1 MVCHDLGANKVQM
14 GDSEYCTFVFDHVFY
29 SASTQAEIFEC
40 VGKPIVEDV
49 LAGYNGTVLAYGQ
62 TGSGKTHSM
71 MGVLGDPEQEGLIPR
86 SSSLIFQSILSD
98 EAGTEFTIKISML
111 EIYKEALKDLLYV
124 SEEKLK
130 IKETAEGISVT
141 GLTEEYVGSEQELM
155 DRIEFGQENRTV
167 ACTKMNSRSS
177 RSHQLFIIKVHQC
190 CEDGVQKV
198 GTLNL
203 VDLAGSE
210 KISASGVKGLG
221 LEEAKKINLS
231 LSMLGHVIHQLSQ
244 GASHIPYRDSK
255 LTRLL
260 QESLGGNFKTRLLV
274 ACSPHIRNLE
284 ESISTLKFAQRAK
297 TVKTK
302 AKMNLKE
309 APDVVIARLTKQLEE
324 AFAYIEELKR
334 MLAKNG
340 DIPINII
347 TVQSEL
353 QLSQTDF
360 QPEESPE
367 TSQTDR
373 PKPENSAQDLPTEAE
388 IDPPSS
394 ALPGRVYTKPKGRS
408 FTHFQRRFHPN
419 SPTAFQPA
427 PNFPESNFL
436 HLHQVPNSD
445 TLASNSDLFSGFP
458 ALTGTNSLANLQFP
472 AFQAISPQLDVIPD
486 IAEEDSGRFAEIGE
500 IQRSWEAL
508 RRQYSLHLREFQR
521 QIEDLK
527 AQKLSLKQK
536 NSLLREQNQSLEQ
549 FIMTHLDLC
558 HQKRQGKGVFSE
570 GVDREQET
578 AVLKR
583 EVRGLTQRLLDAE
596 NRAAVAGEQKQPNWM
611 EMEEI
616 ISCDSS
622 FVTII
627 QATEVFND
635 VKSTPS
641 YSIMHTLPIDTEYL
655 ATLSASEAADPSF
668 QLTNQI
674 AQ

>member
-1 MVCHDLGANKVQM
+1 M

-29 SASTQAEIFEC
+29 STSTQAEIFEC

-71 MGVLGDPEQEGLIPR
+71 MGVLGDAEQSGLIPR
-86 SSSLIFQSILSD
+86 SASLIFQSILSD

-124 SEEKLK
+124 SDEKLK

-141 GLTEEYVGSEQELM
+141 GLTEEYVGSEEELM
-155 DRIEFGQENRTV
+155 DRIEYGQENRTV

-190 CEDGVQKV
+190 CADGVEKV

-284 ESISTLKFAQRAK
+284 ETISTLKFAQRAK

-302 AKMNLKE
+302 AKMNLRE
-309 APDVVIARLTKQLEE
+309 APDVVIARLTKQLEQ

-334 MLAKNG
+334 MLGKNG

-347 TVQSEL
+347 TVQSEM
-353 QLSQTDF
+353 QLSSSQRDF
-360 QPEESPE
+360 QPEESPD

-373 PKPENSAQDLPTEAE
+373 PSPKLEDGASSVPAE
-388 IDPPSS
+388 GEPQAETST
-394 ALPGRVYTKPKGRS
+394 LNRVYKKPKNRS
-408 FTHFQRRFHPN
+408 LTHIQRRFRPL
-419 SPTAFQPA
+419 SPDCPSAFQKDP
-427 PNFPESNFL
+427 PFPPFSDSNFL
-436 HLHQVPNSD
+436 HLDQLHSSE
-445 TLASNSDLFSGFP
+445 TFTSESDLFPS
-458 ALTGTNSLANLQFP
+458 FP
-472 AFQAISPQLDVIPD
+472 AFLGKNSLSGRPFLLSQPNFPQLDVIPD
-486 IAEEDSGRFAEIGE
+486 IGEEDSGKPAGLED
-500 IQRSWEAL
+500 IQRNWEAL
-508 RRQYSLHLREFQR
+508 RMQYSLHLRELQR
-521 QIEDLK
+521 QIQDLNGQK
-527 AQKLSLKQK
+527 ASLKQK

-549 FIMTHLDLC
+549 FMMGHLDLC
-558 HQKRQGKGVFSE
+558 HQKKQRKVALSE
-570 GVDREQET
+570 INYKDRETE
-578 AVLKR
+578 VLKR
-583 EVRGLTQRLLDAE
+583 EVRGLTQRLLE
-596 NRAAVAGEQKQPNWM
+596 TESRAALAVEQKQPNWA

-616 ISCDSS
+616 VSCNSS
-622 FVTII
+622 FVRTI
-627 QATEVFND
+627 QATEMFND
-635 VKSTPS
+635 VKSSSS
-641 YSIMHTLPIDTEYL
+641 YTIMHTLPVDAESLASLSPTE
-655 ATLSASEAADPSF
+655 AGDPSF
-668 QLTNQI
+668 QLANQM